1 MNRLISNAAFNTFVL
16 LLKIYNA
23 RGNELSTRTSANSIL
38 LVLSFINFNSS
49 EGCEIVISSISNK
62 IAISCRKYKL
72 RGGKSNTVV
81 YDDGLQLIS
90 PEERH
95 EREQFYK
102 KYKIGYVARPGTG
115 RKGSFKKASNLNFG
129 MNLGLEIE
137 RRVATGQG
145 KLSYK
150 AAMKQLKEVQSC
162 HEAF

>member
-1 MNRLISNAAFNTFVL
+1 MI
-16 LLKIYNA
+16 
-23 RGNELSTRTSANSIL
+23 
-38 LVLSFINFNSS
+38 
-49 EGCEIVISSISNK
+49 
-62 IAISCRKYKL
+62 
-72 RGGKSNTVV
+72 V

-90 PEERH
+90 PEERY

-102 KYKIGYVARPGTG
+102 KHKIGYVARPGTG

-137 RRVATGQG
+137 RRVAIGQG

-162 HEAF
+162 HQVF